1 MRGRILLLISMV
13 VVLVA
18 LPAAAQAQTTSSRSG
33 GTEMTPSSE
42 GTGGSEYG
50 VDPEAPPRVF
60 VPGTAAKRMKN
71 GYAAAPSDAPPEV
84 QDAIFAANE
93 IVGKP
98 YVYGGGHNREFKS
111 SGYDCS
117 GTVSYAL
124 HGGDLLDS
132 PLDSGSFMSWAKKGR
147 GDWITVYANGGHAWM
162 TIAGLRLDTS
172 SAGERRSSGEGP
184 RWRKN
189 MRGGQGFVKR
199 HPAGF

>member
-1 MRGRILLLISMV
+1 MRALALLLMSMV
-13 VVLVA
+13 FALVA
-18 LPAAAQAQTTSSRSG
+18 PAAALADGGSTG
-33 GTEMTPSSE
+33 GTEVTPSGE
-42 GTGGSEYG
+42 GTGGSQYG
-50 VDPEAPPRVF
+50 VDPNAPPRVY
-60 VPGTAAKRMKN
+60 VEGTAAKRMSS
-71 GYAAAPSDAPPEV
+71 GYAAAPTEAPVEV
-84 QDAIFAANE
+84 QEAIFAAND

-132 PLDSGSFMSWAKKGR
+132 PLDSGSFMRWGKRGK
-147 GDWITVYANGGHAWM
+147 GDWITIYANGGHAWM

-184 RWRKN
+184 RWRSN
-189 MRGGQGFVKR
+189 IRGGRGFKKR
-199 HPAGF
+199 HPDGF